1 MNPDLSNILLAIV
14 GVGGLGSVIINAV
27 ANRKLNHAQETM
39 TLAGGYEKRLAVLTS
54 RICTL
59 ETTQEELSENIRK
72 FKGLLADRE
81 ETIEILQRENT
92 ELKKEVD
99 RLQRSVGYRDARI
112 SELEGRVEELTKRLN
127 DMVGKHECKSYD

>member
-27 ANRKLNHAQETM
+27 ANRKLTHAQETM
-39 TLAGGYEKRLAVLTS
+39 TLAEGYEKRLAVLTA

-59 ETTQEELSENIRK
+59 ETTQEKLCKEIRE
-72 FKGLLADRE
+72 FEGLLADRE
-81 ETIEILQRENT
+81 ETIEVLQRENT

-99 RLQRSVGYRDARI
+99 VLRQSIKSKDNRI
-112 SELEGRVEELTKRLN
+112 AVLEARVEDLTSRLN
-127 DMVGKHECKSYD
+127 QMTGRK